1 MEQGQ
6 RAIWRRALFVTAGA
20 FLLGSGLL
28 SAQFSFAGPG
38 AATNTGRTATNTAAT
53 NATGKTNIVYNPQ
66 NEEERRTFML
76 KAFVENADDRLV
88 RDVVRM
94 FKLPENGD
102 LRELREQLFRYLGLV
117 AVIQDP
123 RKPAEVMIQDVFRSP
138 DLNNNFVVQADE
150 GVHVRSTKDANAGL
164 ITLRGDNGNLRI
176 KFKDQTIS
184 ARLIRLDMKRREIY
198 GEGNATI
205 REKDRVIVGDKFY
218 FNSDSKYG
226 VIYNAQTFM
235 PPYYYFGKKIKKV
248 GEKNYI
254 LENGWFSTCDADP
267 PHFGFGV
274 GKAWLYQDTRIVG
287 LDVSYMASSFPVLWL
302 PVLFHPMK
310 GTGFWTG
317 LARDSRVGWF
327 MQVDNVGSMLGLPF
341 EFSFDF
347 YERMG
352 IAMLGGHDIKGKNW
366 SLGIKLGLA
375 YDKPLQQNAS
385 GDWVNSVDGYANGE
399 SDSTGTYGD
408 WKRDMRWKIELKPS
422 ITLLHDENN
431 PALGAT
437 TFSFDFGIMSDPF
450 FKGDFE
456 QTRQKGIDLVKIWR
470 QEEVNFFN
478 QGSEQ
483 GRSWSLGIS
492 DRRGGSSLSVT
503 GNWNFATRINEG
515 ANTFANDYKEYRKS
529 SIVFPRISYSF
540 SGNILASSPYANT
553 NLVNTSTN
561 LGKGRND
568 PLALDDESEKR
579 RSEGDS
585 AVNYSIA
592 YSASIGYELLKTF
605 DEKENVTE
613 QYSKRDLSLSLP
625 LSFSIGTIFSSSLS
639 LGVSDTDQWGDAK
652 TEAQR
657 LTYQKNSRTSI
668 NENLSLSVGHIFN
681 KGTLTEIGGRL
692 TASHSAG
699 YRVSSY
705 DDPNDTEN
713 ALHTHMTTYGLT
725 LNFFRTTATFSTS
738 YDLEEMKN
746 DTRGWGRE
754 RFSPLSISI
763 TSQPFDFLSITESH
777 TWVIKTDESSYN
789 NLSLSIRS
797 PEFTLPFIEKISGLA
812 LNANWSHNYADPR
825 GSNLTLSIGM
835 NVQVSDLWSFTVAL
849 SSYNNNLYLYSDE
862 YAAMYGKKSRSF
874 VSDLL
879 NSLMFWDTDRLKD
892 TKFIARSVTFNLIRD
907 LHNWQMI
914 FGAAVNQMQNN
925 TGRKFTYFDMRF
937 DFSISMKS
945 SFGAQMLKMPSHSY
959 RYTADSDGNYY
970 GTYTQSK

>member
-1 MEQGQ
+1 MEAGQ
-6 RAIWRRALFVTAGA
+6 RAIWCRALLAAILFLAGA
-20 FLLGSGLL
+20 SLF
-28 SAQFSFAGPG
+28 AQPATQ
-38 AATNTGRTATNTAAT
+38 TNTANSTATNSTTT
-53 NATGKTNIVYNPQ
+53 NNRPKVVYNPQ

-76 KAFVENADDRLV
+76 KAFVENADEDLV

-102 LRELREQLFRYLGLV
+102 LRELRTQILRYLGLV
-117 AVIQDP
+117 AAIQDS
-123 RKPAEVMIQDVFRSP
+123 RKAAEVLIQDVFRSP

-176 KFKDQTIS
+176 KFKEQTIS

-198 GEGNATI
+198 GEGNAII

-218 FNSDSKYG
+218 FNSDSKFG

-248 GEKNYI
+248 GDKNYI

-267 PHFGFGV
+267 PHYGFGV

-287 LDVSYMASSFPVLWL
+287 LDVTYLASDFPVLWL

-327 MQVDNVGSMLGLPF
+327 MQVDNVGSMLGFPF

-347 YERMG
+347 YERLG
-352 IAMLGGHDIKGKNW
+352 VALLGGHELKGKNW

-375 YDKPLQQNAS
+375 YDKPLQQNTR
-385 GDWVNSVDGYANGE
+385 GDWVNSVDGYANGDA
-399 SDSTGTYGD
+399 DSSGSYGD
-408 WKRDMRWKIELKPS
+408 WKRDLRWKIELKPS
-422 ITLLHDENN
+422 FTLLHDKNN
-431 PALGAT
+431 PALGST
-437 TFSFDFGIMSDPF
+437 TFGFDFGIMSDPF

-470 QEEVNFFN
+470 QEEINFFN

-483 GRSWSLGIS
+483 GRTWSLGIT

-503 GNWNFATRINEG
+503 GNWNFTTRINEG

-540 SGNILASSPYANT
+540 SGNIIASSPYANT

-568 PLALDDESEKR
+568 PLALDNESEKR
-579 RSEGDS
+579 RSEGDF
-585 AVNYSIA
+585 AVNYSVA
-592 YSASIGYELLKTF
+592 YSASVGYELLKTF

-625 LSFSIGTIFSSSLS
+625 LSFSIGSLFSSSLS
-639 LGVSDTDQWGDAK
+639 LGVKDTDQWGDAK

-657 LTYQKNSRTSI
+657 LTYQKNSRTSLT
-668 NENLSLSVGHIFN
+668 ENFSFSLGHVFN
-681 KGTLTEIGGRL
+681 KGKLTEIGGKL
-692 TASHSAG
+692 TASHSLG
-699 YRVSSY
+699 YRISAY

-725 LNFFRTTATFSTS
+725 LNFFRTTASFSTS
-738 YDLEEMKN
+738 YDLEKRKN
-746 DTRGWGRE
+746 DTRGWNRD

-763 TSQPFDFLSITESH
+763 SSQPFDFLSISESH

-789 NLSLSIRS
+789 NLSLSLRS
-797 PEFTLPFIEKISGLA
+797 SEFALPFIKKISSLA

-825 GSNLTLSIGM
+825 ASTLTLSLGM

-862 YAAMYGKKSRSF
+862 YAALYGKKPRSF
-874 VSDLL
+874 FSDLL
-879 NSLMFWDTDRLKD
+879 NSLMFWSTDRLKD
-892 TKFIARSVTFNLIRD
+892 TKFIARSLTFNLIRD
-907 LHNWQMI
+907 LHNWQMV

-945 SFGAQMLKMPSHSY
+945 SFGGQMLKMPSHSY